1 MPLPTSRY
9 RAPPVRRSSSR
20 TPPSQA
26 LGDTL
31 KTEARVEVGA
41 GAGGLPLPPESQ
53 LPPRY
58 PSPYRVRQRLRKA
71 TPEMTS
77 MKLSR
82 GLKENWRSEM
92 ASSFRAGLKAGPR
105 AGPALAFE
113 NRMKSKT
120 GPKLRLESGMKS
132 KAGPKEG
139 PALGFE
145 SRMKEEPKARPKL
158 GFESRMKSKAG
169 PKEGPALGF
178 ESRMKEEPK
187 ARPKLGFES
196 RMKSKAGP
204 KEGPALGFESRM
216 KEEPK
221 ERPKLGF
228 ESRMKSKAGPK
239 EGPALG
245 FESRMKEEPKAR
257 PKLGFESRMKSK
269 AGPKEGPALGFE
281 SRMKSKAGPKEGPAL
296 GFESRMKSKA
306 GPKEGPALGFESRMK
321 EEPKERPK
329 LGFESRMKSKAGPKE
344 GPALGF
350 ESRMKEEPKARPKL
364 GFESR
369 MKSKAGPKEGPALG
383 FESTAEGRAEPDIAD
398 PKPSPTAD
406 FEEVLKLAWTQD
418 VPEQEEKKSTER
430 EEEEGSKKLDST
442 QLGKNLES
450 NGSFKS
456 SREEIGQEENSH
468 LPSFEKV
475 TVTQEKESDNGDY
488 CVFCTVPKIPG
499 KAKLFRRY
507 GTGDIQKWVR
517 FGGPPVGVYI
527 DTCWV
532 PRNVDREELKK
543 LHHPRGFPSLASS
556 PGPPLH
562 NIQHFWD
569 QHLGVGKRY
578 FQDSRM
584 RWQSLNCNIAL
595 LMGSKK
601 LQQLLKSQEELE
613 KKVQHE
619 MLIRTKVEQEMI
631 ELNEELMKTRAQRKQ
646 LIDDHYHMLDEI
658 RPFLGDNR
666 ILMGYV
672 PDPSKKKKM
681 APILV
686 WDQQSQQLE
695 QMQWQQQKLVSGYES
710 YMSVLKKELLQHEEI
725 QAQLKQKIQALN
737 AKREVQISQE
747 EHIKSLQMQI
757 PRVQKEKAALLYRAQ
772 SDLVKEWRALKHQ
785 LSDVKL
791 LLGKSM
797 KGKHNYVL
805 EHAADKSIRNFTWQ
819 LQHENEQL
827 HKEMMQLFQKTQQ
840 LEDQRARLRKQ
851 KQQLQLEQCCLESI
865 KQGRQKKLLRTKI
878 ASYQSDCKKKDET
891 Q

>member
-1 MPLPTSRY
+1 
-9 RAPPVRRSSSR
+9 
-20 TPPSQA
+20 
-26 LGDTL
+26 
-31 KTEARVEVGA
+31 
-41 GAGGLPLPPESQ
+41 
-53 LPPRY
+53 
-58 PSPYRVRQRLRKA
+58 
-71 TPEMTS
+71 MTS

-187 ARPKLGFES
+187 ARPKL
-196 RMKSKAGP
+196 R
-204 KEGPALGFESRM
+204 
-216 KEEPK
+216 
-221 ERPKLGF
+221 F

-321 EEPKERPK
+321 EEPKE
-329 LGFESRMKSKAGPKE
+329 
-344 GPALGF
+344 
-350 ESRMKEEPKARPKL
+350 RPKL

>member
-269 AGPKEGPALGFE
+269 AGPKEGPA
-281 SRMKSKAGPKEGPAL
+281 
-296 GFESRMKSKA
+296 
-306 GPKEGPALGFESRMK
+306 
-321 EEPKERPK
+321 
-329 LGFESRMKSKAGPKE
+329 
-344 GPALGF
+344 
-350 ESRMKEEPKARPKL
+350 L